1 MMNTAHQALT
11 ATGIDSFINN
21 LCKVQLQLQYSEL
34 ILIDLIIEKINEGA
48 ISNVKK
54 KSVIAFLCKELNKTK
69 IACMLGIWYLQATLI
84 SILKM
89 NTELLHKTGLHRCY
103 EKGNRKVSVYNSVIK
118 NWNRRYHVGVFQ
130 GSFTS
135 HTRARTHTRTHIP
148 SYRKEYRQDM
158 DRTGRCENLCSAIL
172 YFNNNGMYCK

>member
-21 LCKVQLQLQYSEL
+21 KVQLQLQYREL

-135 HTRARTHTRTHIP
+135 HTHTHTSP
-148 SYRKEYRQDM
+148 P
-158 DRTGRCENLCSAIL
+158 TGKSIAKIWTEQADVKICVVQFYTSITMGCIANDGKDL
-172 YFNNNGMYCK
+172 